1 MEGGRVTHDQIDQVI
16 PAGPGL
22 VHVWLAGD
30 QSYRLTPVVAWLV
43 VGTYEVN
50 QVTGTSAFRGDT
62 VEAAHLD
69 PQRGTLDRLGVAG
82 LHAGYVGTFPYAATA
97 DIHDA
102 VARMWAAV
110 TETPRQAPGDDER
123 E

>member
-1 MEGGRVTHDQIDQVI
+1 VTHDQIDQVI

-22 VHVWLAGD
+22 VHVWLEGD
-30 QSYRLTPVVAWLV
+30 HSYRLTPVVAWLV
-43 VGTYEVN
+43 VGTYEDN

-82 LHAGYVGTFPYAATA
+82 LHAGYVGTFPHVATG

-102 VARMWAAV
+102 VTRRWAAV
-110 TETPRQAPGDDER
+110 DESHRPMPVVDDEMR
-123 E
+123 TGT